1 MEGMAFSLR
10 LSFQVATLAALL
22 TLFLGTTLAYLL
34 ATRNFRGKELLDM
47 VLTLPMVLPPVVT
60 GYFLVLLVGRNGVM
74 GRAVHALTGA
84 HFSIMFTWY
93 AAVLAAFVV
102 SLPLMIKTARAAFE
116 SVDPNL
122 INASYTLGRTELET
136 IWRVVLPLARKGIV
150 AGLTLAFAR
159 GLGEFGATLMVA
171 GNIPGKTNTM
181 PLEIYNRVVY
191 GEWAQAAWPV
201 AFFTVVSGLFIYLA
215 NRLNK
220 RSFL

>member
-1 MEGMAFSLR
+1 MAFSLR

-22 TLFLGTTLAYLL
+22 TLLLGTALAYLL

-60 GYFLVLLVGRNGVM
+60 GYFLVLLVGRNGVV

-84 HFSIMFTWY
+84 DFSIMFTWY

-122 INASYTLGRTELET
+122 INASYTLGRTEIET

-191 GEWAQAAWPV
+191 GAWAQAAWPV